1 MPLPSSTI
9 DLWLGAAFLAVA
21 AAWNWRYR
29 TVPNWLL
36 ALFLL
41 SFFPVAWLAGL
52 SFGEVALR
60 CAVFGAALLVV
71 MLLFGLR
78 VLGGGAGKL
87 AAVTTLWLP
96 LPIAAWFGVILV
108 VLAVV
113 LYLAMRYGGG
123 GRWLEVLGEK
133 FASIVGA
140 LGIVLLAIA
149 A

>member
-9 DLWLGAAFLAVA
+9 DLWLGTAFLAVA
-21 AAWNWRYR
+21 AYWNWRYLS
-29 TVPNWLL
+29 VPNSLL

-41 SFFPVAWLAGL
+41 SFFPVAWLSGMPFA
-52 SFGEVALR
+52 EVMER
-60 CAVFGAALLVV
+60 CAVFGVTLLVV
-71 MLLFGLR
+71 LLLFSLR

-96 LPIAAWFGVILV
+96 LPIAAWFGVVLV
-108 VLAVV
+108 VLAGA
-113 LYLAMRYGGG
+113 LYLAMRHGGG
-123 GRWLEVLGEK
+123 GRWIEVLGEN